1 MLEHFR
7 KMWAAGKEE
16 GERPKNF
23 VADWTAT
30 LIVLV
35 FGTTTMLQAYIVP
48 TPSMEKNILVGDHLL
63 VDKMAYADPGSWG
76 RAVLPYRDV
85 KRGDIIVFLYPENI
99 RVPYVKRV
107 IGIPGDRIHLKERT
121 VVRNGKCLV
130 EEGYKHHLF
139 APSFDPYRDSFPQGE
154 PNHLEPGGRLMLE
167 NHVKNGEVIVPPDH
181 FFAMGDNRDN
191 SADSRYWGFVP
202 RENIIGKPLVI
213 YWSFAVDGN
222 YPTDWDLEHLFN
234 VGKSFFSN
242 TRWSRTL
249 MVPRAQAAEEKECH

>member
-1 MLEHFR
+1 MLDHLR

-63 VDKMAYADPGSWG
+63 VDKMSYADPGSWG
-76 RAVLPYRDV
+76 RAFLPYRDV
-85 KRGDIIVFLYPENI
+85 KRGDIIVFLYPEDI
-99 RVPYVKRV
+99 RTPYVKRV
-107 IGIPGDRIHLKERT
+107 IGIPGDRIHLQERT

-130 EEGYKHHLF
+130 EPYAQHIMR
-139 APSFDPYRDSFPQGE
+139 PSFDLYRDSFPQGE
-154 PNHLEPGGRLMLE
+154 SSYIYPRGRLMLQ
-167 NHVKNGEVIVPPDH
+167 NHVKNGEVVVPPDH

-191 SADSRYWGFVP
+191 SADSRFWGFVP
-202 RENIIGKPLVI
+202 RENIIGKPLMI
-213 YWSFAVDGN
+213 YWSYAVEGN
-222 YPTDWDLEHLFN
+222 YPTDWDLEHLFS
-234 VGKSFFSN
+234 VAKGFFSN
-242 TRWSRTL
+242 TRWSRTF
-249 MVPRAQAAEEKECH
+249 MVPRGQQAEEKECN